1 MPADSLSNEMY
12 GATSPL
18 HQWQSA
24 KSLQPGNAALNPM
37 LAGPVMSAV
46 AGALPLA
53 SAADVADAIQAATS
67 SSLTASSSSSSG
79 TQNGFIK
86 RAKQE
91 MDSKILTDAP
101 DSKILTD
108 DGPGSMTTT
117 AACSP
122 MTVAPLAPLA
132 ELQTNLCVVCGTDF
146 QVER

>member
-12 GATSPL
+12 GSMSSPR
-18 HQWQSA
+18 QWQSA
-24 KSLQPGNAALNPM
+24 GSLQAGNAALNPT

-46 AGALPLA
+46 AGALPLT

-101 DSKILTD
+101 DSKNLD